1 MVVTGK
7 SLEHQRKLKVL
18 RLDNNQIT
26 KLDVRELATCVQ
38 LTSLDLSNNHI
49 DSLAVSNHGNGCVHL
64 YYYYRLSTLILKLF
78 TCLLHFVL
86 CFSFFLYCGA
96 ICCILWPTANYDF
109 D

>member
-49 DSLAVSNHGNGCVHL
+49 DSLAVSNHGNRC
-64 YYYYRLSTLILKLF
+64 LIF
-78 TCLLHFVL
+78 LLTFFYSNL
-86 CFSFFLYCGA
+86 IFFLTVYKYTHTF
-96 ICCILWPTANYDF
+96 LS
-109 D
+109 